1 MWNRY
6 GGRGTWSQRTQ
17 TQHKQAR
24 KSKESNNIQ
33 YCRKIDKVREFFSKF
48 NKIYDKVNEEEKY
61 ASFFSCEEYLDIHYH
76 SIIFYMK
83 IYWKIK
89 CNRKIK
95 SKGQNTRMGITNKDW
110 LTENTYTKNCWLQ
123 KINWIKIF
131 KNKSHVSL
139 TRGEKKTARPMK

>member
-61 ASFFSCEEYLDIHYH
+61 ASFFFLWRIPRY
-76 SIIFYMK
+76 
-83 IYWKIK
+83 
-89 CNRKIK
+89 
-95 SKGQNTRMGITNKDW
+95 
-110 LTENTYTKNCWLQ
+110 
-123 KINWIKIF
+123 
-131 KNKSHVSL
+131 SL
-139 TRGEKKTARPMK
+139 S